1 MKNKFLLSGIFFALF
16 LLLIVAVRSIDVA
29 AIGPEGTS
37 IGFAHVNK
45 TVHDFFGVNLFWYSV
60 TDRPGILAIF
70 TAFVFAVTGFFQWIK
85 RKSIWKVDKEILV
98 LGGLYIVV
106 IGLYVLFENVIINYR
121 PVIMPGYERPEA
133 SFPSTHTMIVCVIM
147 GSAVPLIKKYIRNGK
162 GKALLQAFCG
172 LVIGATVIGRL
183 ISGVHWF
190 TDILGG
196 ILISAALLLFYAGIV
211 EKPD

>member
-45 TVHDFFGVNLFWYSV
+45 AVHDFFGVNLFWYSV

-98 LGGLYIVV
+98 LYPNRFFFIYLPR
-106 IGLYVLFENVIINYR
+106 IIFFQINDC
-121 PVIMPGYERPEA
+121 
-133 SFPSTHTMIVCVIM
+133 T
-147 GSAVPLIKKYIRNGK
+147 YIR
-162 GKALLQAFCG
+162 QSC
-172 LVIGATVIGRL
+172 
-183 ISGVHWF
+183 
-190 TDILGG
+190 
-196 ILISAALLLFYAGIV
+196 AAQVRVVLRFV
-211 EKPD
+211 CS